1 MAFVSLSVPVLAT
14 TEQDEEDHDAVDGSV
29 SDNGGII
36 SMVQNISQSVNILSH
51 PAQEEGGYLHLVGE
65 VKNGM
70 PRL

>member
-14 TEQDEEDHDAVDGSV
+14 TEQDEEYPDAVDGSV

-36 SMVQNISQSVNILSH
+36 SIVQNISQSVNILSH